1 MKSPKILHLTLKKS
15 WFDLMINGK
24 KTTEYRKPSEWIK
37 QIFIDKD
44 YDLIRFVNGYGS
56 EKPFFISIY
65 LGYEVAEKD
74 EKFMCEELE
83 VPIKNGDY
91 KIILG
96 DIIEK
101 GNL

>member
-24 KTTEYRKPSEWIK
+24 KTTEYRKPSDWIK
-37 QIFIDKD
+37 QRLIDKD

-56 EKPFFISIY
+56 EKPFFMSIY
-65 LGYEVAEKD
+65 LGYEVAKKD
-74 EKFMCEELE
+74 EKIMFEEQE
-83 VPIKNGDY
+83 VTIKKGDY
-91 KIILG
+91 KIFLG